1 MNMDTISRYLQ
12 LLRKSHNYTQE
23 DLAKRLDISRQAVSK
38 WETGTAIPDLEIL
51 LKISKLYDITINDI
65 LEPNIQP
72 PKITDFEQISII
84 PEKELREILK
94 QFNTNSLV
102 TALMGA
108 SPEINSLCER
118 LFPDIDFEVT
128 RNSIGRVRIENVED
142 MQNQIVSMIN
152 LLALFENHASV

>member
-84 PEKELREILK
+84 PEKELQEILK
-94 QFNTNSLV
+94 QFDTNSLV